1 MHDSTQF
8 LKMYFESFAEHAR
21 QIGRTVPAS
30 CFDALAR
37 SIEDVSADLLN
48 AYVSTCQKIDDGK
61 LDVALK
67 QSIQHGAWSP
77 ASATE
82 YMQRFMVVADG
93 MGRSPPVKQL
103 V

>member
-1 MHDSTQF
+1 MNDNSQF

-21 QIGRTVPAS
+21 QVGRTLPAS

-67 QSIQHGAWSP
+67 QSIQQGAWSP

-82 YMQRFMVVADG
+82 YMQRFMVFADG
-93 MGRSPPVKQL
+93 HGSSPPMKHPV
-103 V
+103 